1 MRKMKLRKE
10 LRSVGAG
17 EREADRLSDIAELL
31 GAVKMRGLSPEAKR
45 RLAPSSEAAR
55 ARRLRLPRLSPA
67 WKLSLGGG
75 FATACLLLIAAQGAL
90 PGSFLY
96 PVKRKTEDARALVQP
111 NYTETL
117 LEKREEEVEQLK
129 KQETVAPEVVQE
141 AKETYR
147 QAAEEAANRWQKQG
161 GNKKQDYKPKYDW
174 SQELWQL
181 YRPKEKDS
189 RTKNNLRDA
198 SDVLRRR

>member
-96 PVKRKTEDARALVQP
+96 PIKRKAEDARTLVQP

-141 AKETYR
+141 AKETYK
-147 QAAEEAANRWQKQG
+147 QAAEEAVNRWQKQG
-161 GNKKQDYKPKYDW
+161 DNEKPDYKPKYDW
-174 SQELWQL
+174 SRELWQL
-181 YRPKEKDS
+181 YRPREQDHRPKS
-189 RTKNNLRDA
+189 ILRDA
-198 SDVLRRR
+198 SDTLRRR